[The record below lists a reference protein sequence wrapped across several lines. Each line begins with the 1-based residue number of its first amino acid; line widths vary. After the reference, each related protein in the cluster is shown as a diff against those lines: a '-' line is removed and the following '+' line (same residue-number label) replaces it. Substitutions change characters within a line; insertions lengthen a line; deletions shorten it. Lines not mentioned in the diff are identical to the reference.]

1 MAIIDHMTSPLVI
14 RDPDGTEHIAAACF
28 THPHGLLYLD
38 LFWHQSSPDKAAH
51 LIKGELQGDGPW
63 RITDYRIRVLG
74 CHNTDPHLADE
85 FAQWNDY
92 LAANPNSY
100 PPRQQIEEIAVRLGA
115 KPVPL
120 PYPETL

>member
-1 MAIIDHMTSPLVI
+1 MATNILQLHVLHILKAYSISIFFGINHHPI
-14 RDPDGTEHIAAACF
+14 RLHR
-28 THPHGLLYLD
+28 
-38 LFWHQSSPDKAAH
+38 HQSSPDKAAH

-63 RITDYRIRVLG
+63 RIDDYRIRVLG

-100 PPRQQIEEIAVRLGA
+100 PPRQQIEEIAERLGA
-115 KPVPL
+115 KPIPL
-120 PYPETL
+120 PYSETL